1 MKKSILVSGIMAVT
15 SLTALVAIIVTE
27 RVRKGRKIY
36 KRMEDLGYFD
46 TSDGDTKAMVNT
58 VDMSKLK
65 LNYKGSEDD
74 IVEAIKSRAVNE
86 GASYSAP
93 ETNPFNSDLTD
104 AFATD
109 SQHPFNIA

>member
-1 MKKSILVSGIMAVT
+1 MKKSIIVSGIMAVT
-15 SLTALVAIIVTE
+15 SLTALVAIIVAE

-36 KRMEDLGYFD
+36 KRMEDLGYFN
-46 TSDGDTKAMVNT
+46 TSGSDTKAKVNT

-74 IVEAIKSRAVNE
+74 LVEAIKNRAVNE
-86 GASYSAP
+86 NMSYSAP
-93 ETNPFNSDLTD
+93 ENNPFDGDLTD